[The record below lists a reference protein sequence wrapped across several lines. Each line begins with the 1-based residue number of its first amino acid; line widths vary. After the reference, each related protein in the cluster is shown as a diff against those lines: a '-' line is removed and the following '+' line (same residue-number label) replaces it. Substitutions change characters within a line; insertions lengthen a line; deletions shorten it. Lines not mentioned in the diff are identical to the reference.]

1 MTWDSRH
8 SIDSHNANWRPTP
21 APIPL
26 QRGYSLSWSW
36 YVLLISYQ
44 TLMNVLEIPTIVAE
58 TMLHAQI
65 PRDRSTA
72 PVSRDSLEMDRN
84 AKVEFSKHRII
95 KQSIRSGNLL
105 KALSIFI
112 VLLFCLFPLTDSLI
126 HASYFHHYLFVIRQ
140 RQIFLGFFDSYIG
153 FLVLV
158 VNSFYPSL
166 CLD

>member
-8 SIDSHNANWRPTP
+8 SIDRRDCHSHNANWRPTP

-26 QRGYSLSWSW
+26 QGGYSLSLSWSW

-72 PVSRDSLEMDRN
+72 PVSRDSLEMDTN
-84 AKVEFSKHRII
+84 AKVEFTKHRII
-95 KQSIRSGNLL
+95 KQSILCGNLL
-105 KALSIFI
+105 KALSTFI
-112 VLLFCLFPLTDSLI
+112 ALLFCLFPLTDNLT
-126 HASYFHHYLFVIRQ
+126 HASYFHNYLFVIRQ
-140 RQIFLGFFDSYIG
+140 RQIFWVSSIG
-153 FLVLV
+153 TSVF
-158 VNSFYPSL
+158 
-166 CLD
+166 